1 MIKEKNNKTINING
15 EEIKVV
21 NIVNTKQAY
30 QYIKHGL
37 KPVDVC
43 IDETTGKMVFVF
55 DKLKS
60 YELYTKWCNYELN

>member
-1 MIKEKNNKTINING
+1 MIKERNINTMNIDG

-37 KPVDVC
+37 KPVDIYV
-43 IDETTGKMVFVF
+43 DEVSGKLIYVF

-60 YELYTKWCNYELN
+60 YELYTKWCNYELL

>member
-1 MIKEKNNKTINING
+1 MKKERNINTMNVNG

-37 KPVDVC
+37 KPLDIC
-43 IDETTGKMVFVF
+43 ADEVTGKLIYVF
-55 DKLKS
+55 DRLKS
-60 YELYTKWCNYELN
+60 QELFTKWVNYELH

>member
-1 MIKEKNNKTINING
+1 MKKERNNRTINING
-15 EEIKVV
+15 EKIKVV

-37 KPVDVC
+37 KPVDIYV
-43 IDETTGKMVFVF
+43 DETTGKMVFVF

-60 YELYTKWCNYELN
+60 YELYTKWCNYELL

>member
-1 MIKEKNNKTINING
+1 MKKEREIKTMNING

-37 KPVDVC
+37 KPLDVYA
-43 IDETTGKMVFVF
+43 DGATGRLVFIF

-60 YELYTKWCNYELN
+60 YDLYSKWCKRELL